1 MNKIKDD
8 LGSLLLAE
16 LLVQA
21 SSGDLS
27 SNHKA
32 PADTLRLAEE
42 LDTINTM
49 VSAGELTEEQAVIHR
64 QLRLNAFKME
74 LLSSSYVNLAQ
85 RHQLGCFSPAQVEE
99 LWVSFDASFS
109 AILKLELAKKY
120 GR

>member
-42 LDTINTM
+42 LNDINTM
-49 VSAGELTEEQAVIHR
+49 ASAGELSEQQAVLHR
-64 QLRLNAFKME
+64 QLRLNAFKMK
-74 LLSSSYVNLAQ
+74 LL
-85 RHQLGCFSPAQVEE
+85 
-99 LWVSFDASFS
+99 
-109 AILKLELAKKY
+109 AIEGVDDIPLERTLDGMGKVIRRFY
-120 GR
+120 GI